1 MRESDTYQAILEE
14 GFERGVERGRDEG
27 RQEGR
32 EEGMVLG
39 ARRLLLAVGTPR
51 FGEPDAATRGR
62 IEAETSFARLEEW
75 LSRTGSAESWSDLPG
90 L

>member
-14 GFERGVERGRDEG
+14 GRQEG

-32 EEGMVLG
+32 DEGMILG

-51 FGEPDAATRGR
+51 FGEPNAATRER
-62 IEAETSFARLEEW
+62 IEAETNFTQLEEW
-75 LSRTGSAESWSDLPG
+75 LSHTGSAESWSDLPG